1 MIKIALDA
9 RLYRGSMT
17 GDSTYWTGLIDALVS
32 AGPPDV
38 AFRFYGM
45 RAAPE
50 GTPEEVRDLWEVLP
64 ARSSRAWSYL
74 RFPLTALR
82 WGAHRIHTQYTLS
95 PFTVGRGITTVH
107 DVSFLIQPAW
117 FPVRDRAI
125 LSRTVP
131 AAVQR
136 AASVITV
143 SETSKREIEKLI
155 PAGRGKT
162 HAIWNGP
169 NSLLE
174 AVSHDE
180 AEKIVRDELGIQ
192 GRYALSVSTEWPRK
206 NMGLAVEAVAGLPE
220 DCDLKLVLTGKFGWG
235 ARPEHP
241 RVHRTGYVTPR
252 QLSALYSL
260 AKVTLCPS
268 LHEGFGLP
276 VIEAFGAGCPVVVGP
291 GGALPEVVGEA
302 GLVLDDHEPA
312 TWTRAI
318 QDLLADSSK
327 LAKLRALGL
336 ERVEEFSWAAS
347 AEQHLNVYREAK

>member
-17 GDSTYWTGLIDALVS
+17 GDSTYWTGLVDALI
-32 AGPPDV
+32 AAAPADV
-38 AFRFYGM
+38 QFRFYGM
-45 RAAPE
+45 APAPG
-50 GTPEEVRDLWEVLP
+50 GTPVEIQKLWEVLP
-64 ARSSRAWSYL
+64 ARSSRTWSYFK
-74 RFPLTALR
+74 FPLAALR
-82 WGAHRIHTQYTLS
+82 WGADRIHTQYSLS

-107 DVSFLIQPAW
+107 DVSFLIEPSW

-143 SETSKREIEKLI
+143 SATSQREIEQFI
-155 PAGRGKT
+155 PAARGKT

-174 AVSHDE
+174 AVTPDE
-180 AEKIVRDELGIQ
+180 AEKIVRDELGIR
-192 GRYALSVSTEWPRK
+192 GRYALSVSTVWPRK
-206 NMGLAVEAVAGLPE
+206 NMGLVVAAVGGLP
-220 DCDLKLVLTGKFGWG
+220 DDSDLQLVLTGKFGWG
-235 ARPEHP
+235 ERPEHP
-241 RVHRTGYVTPR
+241 RVHRTGYVPPR

-260 AKVTLCPS
+260 ATLTLCPS

-276 VIEAFGAGCPVVVGP
+276 VIEAFGAGCPVIVGP
-291 GGALPEVVGEA
+291 GGALPEIAGEA
-302 GLVLDDHEPA
+302 GVVLPDHDAA
-312 TWTRAI
+312 TWTGAI

-327 LAKLRALGL
+327 LARLRARGL
-336 ERVEEFSWAAS
+336 KRVDAFSWAAS
-347 AEQHLNVYREAK
+347 AERHLNVYREAK